1 MMDAQDLQTMLT
13 ETAGKLGVPGAA
25 AAIYQDGAEHY
36 AFHGVTSVENPLP
49 VEEGTLF
56 QFGSTGK
63 TYTATAIMRLV
74 DRGQVDLGAPVR
86 RYVPELRL
94 KDAQAARDVTVL
106 QLLNHT
112 AGWAG
117 DLLDDTGWGDDA
129 LAKYVELMAD
139 IDQVSP
145 LGEVVSYN
153 NASLSLAGRII
164 EKVTGQ
170 TYEQAMKELVLEP
183 VGLTHSFFFPNDIMT
198 RRFVVGHTRHND
210 GKVTVARPWALPR
223 NGNPAGGMSSTVG
236 DLVRWARFHLGDGC
250 AADGA
255 RVLSGELLRLMQQPT
270 AESPGNAVGDAV
282 GISWWLRD
290 VDGLRLVSH
299 GGNTIGQDSDFF
311 MAPQRDFAVV
321 TLANSSPNGSE
332 LNQELGKWALQACLG
347 VEDRDPEPAELG
359 EADLRPYTGRFE
371 TIAATVDI
379 TIRDG
384 RLLATPEIKP
394 EVLAKLME
402 AGEEEPDA
410 TSVVIG
416 LLPGPGDR
424 YIVTEGPAKGMRGY
438 FARSPSGDIVG
449 VHLGGRLASRVGA
462 VAVVG

>member
-1 MMDAQDLQTMLT
+1 MDAQELQTFLT
-13 ETAGKLGVPGAA
+13 ETAEKHGVPGAA
-25 AAIYQDGAEHY
+25 AAIYHDGAEHY

-49 VEEGTLF
+49 VDEATLF

-63 TYTATAIMRLV
+63 TYTATAVMRLV

-86 RYVPELRL
+86 QYVPELRL
-94 KDAQAARDVTVL
+94 KDEQVARDVTVL

-129 LAKYVELMAD
+129 LAKYVGLMAD
-139 IDQVSP
+139 VEQVTP

-153 NASLSLAGRII
+153 NASLSLAGRVI

-170 TYEQAMKELVLEP
+170 TFEQAMKELVFEP
-183 VGLTHSFFFPNDIMT
+183 AGLTHSFFFPNDIMT
-198 RRFVVGHTRHND
+198 RRFVVGHTRHQN
-210 GKVTVARPWALPR
+210 GTVTVARPWALPR
-223 NGNPAGGMSSTVG
+223 NGNPAGGISSTAG
-236 DLVRWARFHLGDGC
+236 DLVRWARFHMGDGC
-250 AADGA
+250 AADGQ
-255 RVLSGELLRLMQQPT
+255 RVLSTELLRLMQQPT
-270 AESPGNAVGDAV
+270 AESPGNAIGDAV

-290 VDGLRLVSH
+290 VDGVRLVSH

-311 MAPQRDFAVV
+311 MAPERDFAVV

-332 LNQELGKWALQACLG
+332 LNQELGKWALRVCLG
-347 VEDRDPEPAELG
+347 VEDKDPEPAELG
-359 EADLRPYTGRFE
+359 ESDLRPYTGRYE
-371 TIAATVDI
+371 TIAATVEI

-384 RLLATPEIKP
+384 RLLATPEVKP
-394 EVLAKLME
+394 EVLAKIME
-402 AGEEEPDA
+402 AGEEEPEA
-410 TSVVIG
+410 TSVVLG

-424 YIVTEGPAKGMRGY
+424 YVVTEGPAKGMKGY
-438 FARSPSGDIVG
+438 FARSPGGEIVG

-462 VAVVG
+462 AAMAG